1 MCVCLSNIN
10 LIVDYLFITC
20 RRQVK
25 VVLKDVLQTEIGLRL
40 QKCSGQS
47 CKKTD
52 QAESKRR
59 SDPTSTAALKDER
72 RTSLTTRE
80 GTDSTEPK
88 ATSPSYNQT
97 ESSAENESCPHKE
110 IKNLHSKQLN
120 LSVKP
125 SESSEESSNSCSARE
140 SDSAQAVQI
149 IELLPKQT
157 KPSTFEENEASLLER
172 FPQDE
177 EAVSSGFEIACSPS
191 SPLATQGC
199 MREEKSAS
207 EVRPVN
213 LGKSSRNT

>member
-1 MCVCLSNIN
+1 MCVCLSSIN
-10 LIVDYLFITC
+10 LIVGYLFISY
-20 RRQVK
+20 RRQVR
-25 VVLKDVLQTEIGLRL
+25 VVLEDVLQTEIGLRL
-40 QKCSGQS
+40 CSGQS

-52 QAESKRR
+52 QSESKRR

-88 ATSPSYNQT
+88 ATSPSHNQT
-97 ESSAENESCPHKE
+97 ESSAENESRSHKE

-120 LSVKP
+120 SSVKL
-125 SESSEESSNSCSARE
+125 SESSEVSSNSCSARE
-140 SDSAQAVQI
+140 SDSPQAVQI
-149 IELLPKQT
+149 SEQLPKQT
-157 KPSTFEENEASLLER
+157 KPSTFEENEASS
-172 FPQDE
+172 PQDD
-177 EAVSSGFEIACSPS
+177 EALSFGFEIACSPS